1 MDKEYLNNQLMNM
14 AKQNGMEID
23 AEILGVIVNNS
34 VFRVVPKG
42 NILQSVGEKT
52 KTAALVLDGI
62 CRCYYVDGDSND
74 LTRGFSVTGT
84 FCMEEGLFGYSE
96 SIVTWETLEE
106 TTLMFFD
113 VQKMKELI
121 FENNQL
127 KNAYIMFL
135 ENALRYKIYRE
146 NGFLVEN
153 ATERYIHFKKLYPT
167 ICDSVKQH
175 YVATYLGIAPES
187 LSRIK
192 KALKENQIAV

>member
-1 MDKEYLNNQLMNM
+1 MDKEYLINQLMNI
-14 AKQNGMEID
+14 AKQNSTEID
-23 AEILGVIVNNS
+23 TEILGVVVNNS

-52 KTAALVLDGI
+52 NTAALVLDGI
-62 CRCYYVDGDSND
+62 CRCYYLDGDGND
-74 LTRGFSVTGT
+74 VTRGFSFPGT
-84 FCMEEGLFGYSE
+84 FCMDEGMFGYSE

-106 TTLMFFD
+106 TTLMFFE
-113 VQKMKELI
+113 VQEMKKLI
-121 FENNQL
+121 IENNQL

-153 ATERYIHFKKLYPT
+153 AAERYIHFKKLYPN

-187 LSRIK
+187 LSRIR
-192 KALKENQIAV
+192 KALKAGV

>member
-14 AKQNGMEID
+14 AKQNSIEMD
-23 AEILGVIVNNS
+23 AKILGVIVNNS

-62 CRCYYVDGDSND
+62 SRCYYVDGDGND
-74 LTRGFSVTGT
+74 ITCGFSVTGT
-84 FCMEEGLFGYSE
+84 FCMDEGLFGYSE

-127 KNAYIMFL
+127 KNAYIMLL

-153 ATERYIHFKKLYPT
+153 ATERYLHFKKLYPT

-187 LSRIK
+187 LSRIR
-192 KALKENQIAV
+192 KALKES

>member
-14 AKQNGMEID
+14 AKQNGMEMD

-62 CRCYYVDGDSND
+62 CRCYYVDGDGND

>member
-14 AKQNGMEID
+14 AKQNSMEID

-62 CRCYYVDGDSND
+62 CRCYYVDGDGND
-74 LTRGFSVTGT
+74 ITRGFSVTGT